1 MRDSINNESTR
12 KASIKSQLKYEFEK
26 QAAADSVAH
35 AKENEI
41 KNAELAKQ
49 KAEISA
55 KKNQQ
60 YALFG
65 GLGLV
70 LVFAGFMYNRFKIT
84 QKQKKVIE
92 EQKSIVEEQK
102 KLVEEKQK
110 EVLDSIHYARRIQQA
125 QMPNEKMVSKI
136 FKRLKK

>member
-1 MRDSINNESTR
+1 MVFNMRYDV
-12 KASIKSQLKYEFEK
+12 KDLKEGYAQNVLISK
-26 QAAADSVAH
+26 GLAVLATP
-35 AKENEI
+35 
-41 KNAELAKQ
+41 AELAKQ

-84 QKQKKVIE
+84 QKQKK
-92 EQKSIVEEQK
+92 S
-102 KLVEEKQK
+102 
-110 EVLDSIHYARRIQQA
+110 Y
-125 QMPNEKMVSKI
+125 
-136 FKRLKK
+136 